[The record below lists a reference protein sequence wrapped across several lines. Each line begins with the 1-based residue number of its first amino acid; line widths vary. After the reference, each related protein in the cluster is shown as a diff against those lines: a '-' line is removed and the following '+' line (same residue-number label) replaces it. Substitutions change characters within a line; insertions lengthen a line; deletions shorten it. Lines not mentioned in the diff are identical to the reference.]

1 MNKSQIFWYFNLN
14 LESKI
19 FDILILCIHIW
30 KSDDKMHYRNKME
43 EIMSGK
49 QRLSEDDRLKM
60 DYKPESIPPLPK
72 GEEALKP
79 TTKAGWET
87 EAIIR
92 AMISNLHNG
101 RDWEKLYIYGGS
113 GKVARNWKAFYETID
128 LLKTLEP
135 NETLFL
141 QSGVSYGKMQTTR
154 WAPRCVI
161 TNSVIVPH
169 WTPYFEEF
177 VASGLS
183 VYGQMTAGS
192 FIFIGLQGII
202 QGTYETIVAAIK
214 AAENKAIYNKLDAF
228 EQKLIVSAGLG
239 LMSGA
244 QPLAIKMCGKIGLI
258 AEVNPHLIDRMY
270 NTGRD
275 QGAPYLDYKTESIE
289 EAIQI
294 AKNAAEKDEAISI
307 GVLCNAVELLQYLVE
322 KEITPLVLTDQ
333 TSAHDLLNGY
343 YPMGLSYAEADVLRV
358 ESPEEYIERSKK
370 TVIKH
375 VSLLVELSKKGAET
389 FDYGNN
395 IRQQAFEL
403 GVKDAFDYS
412 GFVLEYVRPLFCEGK
427 GPFRWMALSNDPQDI
442 RTTDEYAKK
451 LFYDDKQLVNWL
463 ELADKYIPFEGG
475 LPARVFWAG
484 FIGRAAFGMLMNKL
498 VAEGILKA
506 PVVIGRDHLDG
517 GSVAS
522 PNRETE
528 GMKDGSDAI
537 GDYPVLNLMG
547 NALSGATWVS
557 YHGGGGVGVGY
568 SLHAG
573 QVILA
578 DGTPLSQEKLFRVL
592 TWDPMSAVLR
602 HAAAGYE
609 KAIDIGNQHKL
620 VIPGRNENKTFDYTA
635 LYKHI
640 INLVKERVGIDLF
653 EPMENLEISLL

>member
-1 MNKSQIFWYFNLN
+1 M
-14 LESKI
+14 
-19 FDILILCIHIW
+19 D
-30 KSDDKMHYRNKME
+30 YRNKME
-43 EIMSGK
+43 EIMDGK
-49 QRLSEDDRLKM
+49 CRLIEEERLRM
-60 DYKPESIPPLPK
+60 DKIPENIPTLPK
-72 GEEALKP
+72 GDEALKP
-79 TTKAGWET
+79 STKAGWET

-101 RDWEKLYIYGGS
+101 RDWKTLYIYGGS
-113 GKVARNWKAFYETID
+113 GKVARDWKSFFETID

-141 QSGVSYGKMQTTR
+141 QSGVPYGKMQTTR

-169 WTPYFEEF
+169 WTPNFEEF
-177 VASGLS
+177 VAAGLS

-202 QGTYETIVAAIK
+202 QGTYETIAAAIK
-214 AAENKAIYNKLDAF
+214 VAEEKTTYQKLSNF
-228 EQKLIVSAGLG
+228 EKKLIVSAGLG

-244 QPLAIKMCGKIGLI
+244 QPLSIKMCGKIGLI
-258 AEVNPHLIDRMY
+258 AEVNPTLIDRMY

-275 QGAPYLDYKTESIE
+275 QGVPYLDYKTDSIE
-289 EAIQI
+289 EAVKI
-294 AKNAAEKDEAISI
+294 AKEAAEKDESISI
-307 GVLCNAVELLQYLVE
+307 GVLCNAVELLSYLIE
-322 KEITPLVLTDQ
+322 NSITPHVLTDQ

-343 YPMGLSYAEADVLRV
+343 YPAGLTYDEADILRA
-358 ESPEEYIERSKK
+358 ESPEHYLEKSRK
-370 TVIKH
+370 TVVKH
-375 VSLLVELSKKGAET
+375 VSLMTELHKRGAET

-395 IRQQAFEL
+395 IRQQAYEL
-403 GVKDAFDYS
+403 GVKDAFNYS

-427 GPFRWMALSNDPQDI
+427 GPFRWMALSNDPSDI
-442 RTTDEYAKK
+442 RTTDKYAKK
-451 LFYDDKQLVNWL
+451 LFYDDEQLVNWL
-463 ELADKYIPFEGG
+463 ELADKFIPFEKG

-498 VAEGILKA
+498 VTDGILKA

-537 GDYPVLNLMG
+537 GDYPVINLLG

-578 DGTPLSQEKLFRVL
+578 DGTHISQEKLFRVL
-592 TWDPMSAVLR
+592 TWDPLSAILR
-602 HAAAGYE
+602 LSAAGYE
-609 KAIDIGNQHKL
+609 KAIEVGEKHNL
-620 VIPGRNENKTFDYTA
+620 VIPGKNSTKEFDYRK
-635 LYKHI
+635 LYQHI
-640 INLVKERVGIDLF
+640 IDLVKERTDVELF
-653 EPMENLEISLL
+653 SPMEKYEMDLM

>member
-1 MNKSQIFWYFNLN
+1 M
-14 LESKI
+14 
-19 FDILILCIHIW
+19 D
-30 KSDDKMHYRNKME
+30 YRNKME
-43 EIMSGK
+43 EIIVGK
-49 QRLSEDDRLKM
+49 HRLPEEEKLKM
-60 DYKPESIPPLPK
+60 DYKPDEIPPLPS

-79 TTKAGWET
+79 STKAGWET

-92 AMISNLHNG
+92 AMISNLQNG
-101 RDWEKLYIYGGS
+101 RDWETLYIYGGS
-113 GKVARNWKAFYETID
+113 GKVAREWKSFYETIE
-128 LLKTLEP
+128 LLRTLEP

-141 QSGVSYGKMQTTR
+141 QSGVPYGKMQTTR

-169 WTPYFEEF
+169 WTPNFEEF
-177 VASGLS
+177 VAAGIT

-202 QGTYETIVAAIK
+202 QGTYETIAAAIH
-214 AAENKAIYNKLDAF
+214 AAEKKPIYQDLSEF

-258 AEVNPHLIDRMY
+258 AEVNPNLIDRMY
-270 NTGRD
+270 NTGRE
-275 QGAPYLDYKTESIE
+275 QGAPYLDYKTDSIE
-289 EAIQI
+289 EAIRI
-294 AKNAAEKDEAISI
+294 AKEASDKNESISI
-307 GVLCNAVELLQYLVE
+307 GVLCNAVDLLRYLIDNN
-322 KEITPLVLTDQ
+322 ITPHVLTDQ

-343 YPMGLSYAEADVLRV
+343 YPMGITYDEADILRV
-358 ESPEEYIERSKK
+358 ESPEEYLDRSKK
-370 TVIKH
+370 TVVRH
-375 VSLLVELSKKGAET
+375 VSQMVELNKRGSET

-395 IRQQAFEL
+395 IRQQAYEL
-403 GVKDAFDYS
+403 GVEDAFDYS

-427 GPFRWMALSNDPQDI
+427 GPFRWMALSNDPEDI
-442 RTTDEYAKK
+442 RITDEYAKK
-451 LFYDDKQLVNWL
+451 LFHDDPQLVNWL
-463 ELADKYIPFEGG
+463 ELADKYIPFENG

-484 FIGRAAFGMLMNKL
+484 FVGRAAFGMLMNKL
-498 VAEGILKA
+498 VADGILKA

-537 GDYPVLNLMG
+537 GDYPVINLMG

-578 DGTPLSQEKLFRVL
+578 DGTRLSQERLFRVL
-592 TWDPMSAVLR
+592 TWDPLSAVLR

-609 KAIDIGNQHKL
+609 KAIEVGEKYNL
-620 VIPGRNENKTFDYTA
+620 VIPGKNDNKEFDYEK
-635 LYKHI
+635 LYYHI
-640 INLVKERVGIDLF
+640 IDMVKERTGIDLYD
-653 EPMENLEISLL
+653 PMKKLELDLI

>member
-1 MNKSQIFWYFNLN
+1 M
-14 LESKI
+14 E
-19 FDILILCIHIW
+19 
-30 KSDDKMHYRNKME
+30 YRNKME
-43 EIMSGK
+43 EIMDGK
-49 QRLSEDDRLKM
+49 HRLPEEEKLKM
-60 DYKPESIPPLPK
+60 NYKPDEIPPLPI

-79 TTKAGWET
+79 STKAGWET

-92 AMISNLHNG
+92 AMISNLQNG
-101 RDWEKLYIYGGS
+101 RDWESLYIYGGS
-113 GKVARNWKAFYETID
+113 GKVARDWKSFFETIE

-141 QSGVSYGKMQTTR
+141 QSGVPYGKMQTTR

-169 WTPYFEEF
+169 WTPNFEEF
-177 VASGLS
+177 VAAGLT

-202 QGTYETIVAAIK
+202 QGTYETIAAAIK
-214 AAENKAIYNKLDAF
+214 AAETKQNYQTLSEF
-228 EQKLIVSAGLG
+228 EKKLIVSAGLG

-258 AEVNPHLIDRMY
+258 AEVNPNLIDRMY
-270 NTGRD
+270 NTGRE

-289 EAIQI
+289 EAIKI
-294 AKNAAEKDEAISI
+294 AQEASDNNESISI
-307 GVLCNAVELLQYLVE
+307 GVLCNAVDLLRYLID
-322 KEITPLVLTDQ
+322 KNITPHVLTDQ

-343 YPMGLSYAEADVLRV
+343 YPMGMTYDEADILRV
-358 ESPEEYIERSKK
+358 ESPEEYLDRSKK
-370 TVIKH
+370 TVIRH
-375 VSLLVELSKKGAET
+375 VSQMVELNKRGSET

-395 IRQQAFEL
+395 IRQQAYEL
-403 GVKDAFDYS
+403 GVEDAFDYS

-427 GPFRWMALSNDPQDI
+427 GPFRWMALSNDPNDI
-442 RTTDEYAKK
+442 RKTDEYAKK
-451 LFYDDKQLVNWL
+451 LFHDDPQLVNWL
-463 ELADKYIPFEGG
+463 ELADKYIPFEKG

-484 FIGRAAFGMLMNKL
+484 FVGRAAFGMLMNKL

-537 GDYPVLNLMG
+537 GDYPVINLLG
-547 NALSGATWVS
+547 NALGGATWVS

-578 DGTPLSQEKLFRVL
+578 DGTRLAQEKLFRVL
-592 TWDPMSAVLR
+592 TWDPLSAVLR

-609 KAIDIGNQHKL
+609 KAIDVGEKYGL
-620 VIPGRNENKTFDYTA
+620 VIPGKNNIMEFDYEK
-635 LYKHI
+635 LYYHVI
-640 INLVKERVGIDLF
+640 EMVKERTGIDLF
-653 EPMENLEISLL
+653 EPMKQLELDLF

>member
-1 MNKSQIFWYFNLN
+1 MDF
-14 LESKI
+14 
-19 FDILILCIHIW
+19 
-30 KSDDKMHYRNKME
+30 RNRME
-43 EIMSGK
+43 EIISGK
-49 QRLSEDDRLKM
+49 FRLSEEERLQL
-60 DYKPESIPPLPK
+60 DYKPDEIPHLPE
-72 GEEALKP
+72 GEEALEP
-79 TTKAGWET
+79 NTKAGWET
-87 EAIIR
+87 ESIIR

-101 RDWEKLYIYGGS
+101 RDWDSLYIYGGS
-113 GKVARNWKAFYETID
+113 GKLARDWKSFYETIE
-128 LLKTLEP
+128 LLKNLEP

-141 QSGVSYGKMQTTR
+141 QSGVPYGKMQTTR
-154 WAPRCVI
+154 WSPRCVI

-169 WTPYFEEF
+169 WTPNFEEF
-177 VASGLS
+177 VGAGLS

-202 QGTYETIVAAIK
+202 QGTYETIAAAIK
-214 AAENKAIYNKLDAF
+214 AAEKKEGYNKLSNF
-228 EQKLIVSAGLG
+228 EKKLVVSAGLG

-244 QPLAIKMCGKIGLI
+244 QPLSIKMCGKIAI
-258 AEVNPHLIDRMY
+258 VAEVNPNLIDRMY
-270 NTGRD
+270 ETGRD

-289 EAIQI
+289 EAIKI
-294 AKNAAEKDEAISI
+294 AKEAADKDQSISI
-307 GVLCNAVELLQYLVE
+307 GVLCNAVDLLQYLVDNN
-322 KEITPLVLTDQ
+322 ITPHVLTDQ

-343 YPMGLSYAEADVLRV
+343 YPMGISYDEADILRV
-358 ESPEEYIERSKK
+358 ESPGEYLELSRK
-370 TVIKH
+370 TVVRH
-375 VSLLVELSKKGAET
+375 VRQMVELTKRGSET

-395 IRQQAFEL
+395 IRQQAYEL
-403 GVKDAFDYS
+403 GVEDAFDYG

-442 RTTDEYAKK
+442 KTTDEYAKK
-451 LFYDDKQLVNWL
+451 LFFDDKQLVNWL
-463 ELADKYIPFEGG
+463 ELADKYIPFEKG

-484 FIGRAAFGMLMNKL
+484 FVGRAAFGMLMNKL

-547 NALSGATWVS
+547 NALGGATWVS

-578 DGTPLSQEKLFRVL
+578 DGTRLSQERLFRVL

-609 KAIDIGNQHKL
+609 KAIEVGEKHQL
-620 VIPGRNENKTFDYTA
+620 VIPGKNNNKDFDYRK
-635 LYKHI
+635 LYQQI
-640 INLVKERVGIDLF
+640 INLVKERTGIELF
-653 EPMENLEISLL
+653 EPLEKLELELY

>member
-1 MNKSQIFWYFNLN
+1 MEPLANKKEEGKTTKF
-14 LESKI
+14 
-19 FDILILCIHIW
+19 
-30 KSDDKMHYRNKME
+30 YRNRLE
-43 EIMSGK
+43 EVIDGLHK
-49 QRLSEDDRLKM
+49 LPEEEKLRM
-60 DYKPESIPPLPK
+60 DLCPEEIPPLPK

-79 TTKAGWET
+79 HTKAGWET

-101 RDWEKLYIYGGS
+101 RDWRTLFIYGGS
-113 GKVARNWKAFYETID
+113 GKVARNWKAFFETIE

-141 QSGVSYGKMQTTR
+141 QSGVPYGKMQTTR

-161 TNSVIVPH
+161 TNSIIVPH
-169 WTPYFEEF
+169 WTPYFQEM
-177 VASGLS
+177 VDAGLT

-214 AAENKAIYNKLDAF
+214 SAERKETYEKLSPL
-228 EQKLIVSAGLG
+228 EKKLVVSAGLG

-244 QPLAIKMCGKIGLI
+244 QPLAIKMAGKIGII
-258 AEVNPHLIDRMY
+258 AEINPNQIERMY
-270 NTGRD
+270 NEGRD
-275 QGAPYLDYKTESIE
+275 QGAPYLDYKVKTPE
-289 EAIQI
+289 EAFEL
-294 AKNAAEKDEAISI
+294 AKKFVDSEEGVSI
-307 GVLCNAVELLQYLVE
+307 GVHCNAVDLLQYLIDNN
-322 KEITPLVLTDQ
+322 ITPLVLTDQ

-343 YPMGLSYAEADVLRV
+343 YPQDLTYEEAEELRKKD
-358 ESPEEYIERSKK
+358 PEEYLKRAKETVARHVKQMITLQER
-370 TVIKH
+370 
-375 VSLLVELSKKGAET
+375 GAET

-395 IRQQAFEL
+395 IRQQAYEV
-403 GVKDAFDYS
+403 GVKNAFNFP
-412 GFVLEYVRPLFCEGK
+412 GFVVAYIRPLFCEGK
-427 GPFRWMALSNDPQDI
+427 GPFRWEALSNDPEDI
-442 RTTDEYAKK
+442 KVTDKYAKM
-451 LFYDDKQLVNWL
+451 LFYDDPQLVNWL
-463 ELADKYIPFEGG
+463 NLADKYIPFEKG

-498 VAEGILKA
+498 VAEGKLKA
-506 PVVIGRDHLDG
+506 PVIIGRDHLDG

-537 GDYPVLNLMG
+537 GDYAVLNLLG
-547 NALSGATWVS
+547 NSLCGATWTS

-578 DGTPLSQEKLFRVL
+578 DGTRLAQEKLFRVL
-592 TWDPMSAVLR
+592 TWDPLSAILR

-609 KAIDIGNQHKL
+609 EAIEIGEKYGL
-620 VIPGRNENKTFDYTA
+620 VIPGRNDRKEFDYRK
-635 LYKHI
+635 LYQHI
-640 INLVKERVGIDLF
+640 IDLVKERTGIELF
-653 EPMENLEISLL
+653 PPMETYEMPLL

>member
-1 MNKSQIFWYFNLN
+1 MN
-14 LESKI
+14 
-19 FDILILCIHIW
+19 
-30 KSDDKMHYRNKME
+30 YRNKME
-43 EIMSGK
+43 EIISGK
-49 QRLSEDDRLKM
+49 DRLSEEERLKL
-60 DYKPESIPPLPK
+60 DFKPDEIPPLPK
-72 GEEALKP
+72 GEEALK
-79 TTKAGWET
+79 TSTKAGWET

-101 RDWEKLYIYGGS
+101 RDWESLYIYGGS
-113 GKVARNWKAFYETID
+113 GKVARDWKSFNETID
-128 LLKTLEP
+128 LLKNLEP

-141 QSGVSYGKMQTTR
+141 QSGVPYGKMQTTR
-154 WAPRCVI
+154 WSPRCVI

-169 WTPYFEEF
+169 WAPNFEEF

-202 QGTYETIVAAIK
+202 QGTYETIAAAIK
-214 AAENKAIYNKLDAF
+214 TAEKKDPYQKLSNF
-228 EQKLIVSAGLG
+228 EKKLIVSAGLG

-244 QPLAIKMCGKIGLI
+244 QPLSIKMCNKIAI
-258 AEVNPHLIDRMY
+258 VAEVNPNLIDRMY
-270 NTGRD
+270 NTGRN
-275 QGAPYLDYKTESIE
+275 QGVPYLDYKTESIE
-289 EAIQI
+289 EAIKI
-294 AKNAAEKDEAISI
+294 AREAAAQDQPISI
-307 GVLCNAVELLQYLVE
+307 GVLCNAVDLLQYLVDNN
-322 KEITPLVLTDQ
+322 ITPHVLTDQ

-343 YPMGLSYAEADVLRV
+343 YPMGISYDEADILRV
-358 ESPEEYIERSKK
+358 ESPEEYIEQSRK
-370 TVIKH
+370 TVIRH
-375 VSLLVELSKKGAET
+375 VSQMVELNKRGSET

-395 IRQQAFEL
+395 IRQQAYEL
-403 GVKDAFDYS
+403 GVKDAFDYG

-442 RTTDEYAKK
+442 RTTDDYAKK
-451 LFYDDKQLVNWL
+451 LFFDDKQLVNWL
-463 ELADKYIPFEGG
+463 ELADKYIPFENG

-484 FIGRAAFGMLMNKL
+484 FVGRAAFGMLMNKL

-537 GDYPVLNLMG
+537 GDFPVLNLMG

-578 DGTPLSQEKLFRVL
+578 DGTRLSQERLFRVL

-609 KAIDIGNQHKL
+609 KAIEIGEKHQL
-620 VIPGRNENKTFDYTA
+620 VIPGKNENKEFDYNK
-635 LYKHI
+635 LYQHI
-640 INLVKERVGIDLF
+640 ISLVKERTGIELFQPLEKLELDLT
-653 EPMENLEISLL
+653 

>member
-1 MNKSQIFWYFNLN
+1 MAF
-14 LESKI
+14 
-19 FDILILCIHIW
+19 
-30 KSDDKMHYRNKME
+30 RNKME
-43 EIMSGK
+43 EIIEGK
-49 QRLSEDDRLKM
+49 HRLPEDERLKM
-60 DYKPESIPPLPK
+60 EYKPEKIPPLPE

-79 TTKAGWET
+79 STKAGWET

-113 GKVARNWKAFYETID
+113 GKVARDWKSFYETID
-128 LLKTLEP
+128 LLKTLDS

-141 QSGVSYGKMQTTR
+141 QSGVPYGKMQTTK
-154 WAPRCVI
+154 WSPRCVI

-169 WTPYFEEF
+169 WTPHFEEF
-177 VASGLS
+177 VAAGLT

-202 QGTYETIVAAIK
+202 QGTYETIAAAIK
-214 AAENKAIYNKLDAF
+214 AAEEKSSYKNLTNF
-228 EQKLIVSAGLG
+228 ERKLIVTAGLG

-244 QPLAIKMCGKIGLI
+244 QPLAAKMCGKICI
-258 AEVNPHLIDRMY
+258 VAEVNPNLINRMY
-270 NTGRD
+270 DTGRD
-275 QGAPYLDYKTESIE
+275 QDAPYLDYKTESIE
-289 EAIQI
+289 EAINI
-294 AKNAAEKDEAISI
+294 AREASEKNESISI
-307 GVLCNAVELLQYLVE
+307 GVLCNAVELLQYLIGNN
-322 KEITPLVLTDQ
+322 ITPLVLTDQ

-343 YPMGLSYAEADVLRV
+343 YPVGISYDEADILRV
-358 ESPEEYIERSKK
+358 ESPEEYLYRSRK
-370 TVIKH
+370 TVVKH
-375 VSLLVELSKKGAET
+375 VNQMVELNKRGSET

-395 IRQQAFEL
+395 IRQQAYEL

-427 GPFRWMALSNDPQDI
+427 GPFRWMALSNDPEDI
-442 RTTDEYAKK
+442 RITDRYAKQ
-451 LFYDDKQLVNWL
+451 LFYDDPQLVNWL
-463 ELADKYIPFEGG
+463 ELADKYIPFEKG

-498 VAEGILKA
+498 VADGKLKA

-528 GMKDGSDAI
+528 GMKDGSDSI
-537 GDYPVLNLMG
+537 GDYAVLNLMG
-547 NALSGATWVS
+547 NALTGATWVS

-568 SLHAG
+568 SLHSG

-578 DGTPLSQEKLFRVL
+578 DGTQLSQERLFRVL
-592 TWDPMSAVLR
+592 TWDPLSAVLR

-609 KAIDIGNQHKL
+609 KAIEIGQKHNL
-620 VIPGRNENKTFDYTA
+620 VIPGKNKTKEFDYRK
-635 LYKHI
+635 LYNHI
-640 INLVKERVGIDLF
+640 IKFVKERTGIELF
-653 EPMENLEISLL
+653 SPLESLELALL

>member
-1 MNKSQIFWYFNLN
+1 MEF
-14 LESKI
+14 
-19 FDILILCIHIW
+19 
-30 KSDDKMHYRNKME
+30 RNKME
-43 EIMSGK
+43 EIISGK
-49 QRLSEDDRLKM
+49 HRLSEEERLQLEF
-60 DYKPESIPPLPK
+60 KPDEIPQLPK

-101 RDWEKLYIYGGS
+101 RDWESLYIYGGS
-113 GKVARNWKAFYETID
+113 GKVARDWKSFYETID
-128 LLKTLEP
+128 LLKNLEP

-141 QSGVSYGKMQTTR
+141 QSGVPYGKMQTTR
-154 WAPRCVI
+154 WSPRCVI

-169 WTPYFEEF
+169 WTPNFEEF
-177 VASGLS
+177 VSSGIS

-202 QGTYETIVAAIK
+202 QGTYETIAAAIK
-214 AAENKAIYNKLDAF
+214 AAEKKESYQKLSDF
-228 EQKLIVSAGLG
+228 EKKLIVSAGLG

-244 QPLAIKMCGKIGLI
+244 QPLSIKMCGKIAI
-258 AEVNPHLIDRMY
+258 VAEVNPNLIDRMY
-270 NTGRD
+270 ETGRD

-289 EAIQI
+289 EAVNI
-294 AKNAAEKDEAISI
+294 AKEAADKDQSISI
-307 GVLCNAVELLQYLVE
+307 GVLCNAVDLLQYLVE
-322 KEITPLVLTDQ
+322 NSITPHVLTDQ

-343 YPMGLSYAEADVLRV
+343 YPMGISYDEADILRV
-358 ESPEEYIERSKK
+358 ESPEEYLELSRK
-370 TVIKH
+370 TVIRH
-375 VSLLVELSKKGAET
+375 VSQMVELNKRGSET

-395 IRQQAFEL
+395 IRQQAYEL
-403 GVKDAFDYS
+403 GVKDAFNYG

-442 RTTDEYAKK
+442 KITDEYAKK
-451 LFYDDKQLVNWL
+451 LFFDDKQLVNWL
-463 ELADKYIPFEGG
+463 ELANKYIPFEDG

-484 FIGRAAFGMLMNKL
+484 FVGRAAFGMLMNKL
-498 VAEGILKA
+498 VADGILKA

-578 DGTPLSQEKLFRVL
+578 DGTELSQERLFRVL

-609 KAIDIGNQHKL
+609 KAIEVGEKHQL
-620 VIPGRNENKTFDYTA
+620 VIPGRNENKEFDYNK
-635 LYKHI
+635 LYHHI
-640 INLVKERVGIDLF
+640 ISWVKERTGVELFQPLKKLDLD
-653 EPMENLEISLL
+653 LI